1 MIFFYF
7 GKQSLVNLLK
17 SVHVVVNNTQIWNI
31 KNSEVV
37 LTVYRLIF
45 VQQTGMQPNQAK
57 LNIICFKYGFA
68 NQLKLHPVRK
78 PISFVRHDRTYLN
91 IVDIC

>member
-7 GKQSLVNLLK
+7 GKQSLVNLLQ

-45 VQQTGMQPNQAK
+45 VQQTGMQPNQTK
-57 LNIICFKYGFA
+57 LNIISFK
-68 NQLKLHPVRK
+68 
-78 PISFVRHDRTYLN
+78 S
-91 IVDIC
+91 